1 MVKTSWYETG
11 MDGGLAFEFCVQF
24 HALSICEALDLTHPI
39 FRHRSSQFVDMSN
52 LGRLVNKFIIGIY
65 TSILL
70 LHKRRS
76 DDRSID
82 PFIHHKRKDTKAVNV
97 ALKTKFLLSFSMQ
110 CPKHAWAANSMMFRL
125 PFRNATSLHSVKII
139 RTLKLG

>member
-1 MVKTSWYETG
+1 

-39 FRHRSSQFVDMSN
+39 FRDRSSQFVDMHFILMSI

-110 CPKHAWAANSMMFRL
+110 CPKHA
-125 PFRNATSLHSVKII
+125 
-139 RTLKLG
+139 